1 MNGKDFSEKEFE
13 EAFLACNSKEERDA
27 LIGSVGESFHADG
40 RGVMDAETLE
50 IILSFCDIAV
60 KTVLTTLAGALA
72 HPDSVIQELDAMQ
85 MFEIAK
91 DPPPVVRETV
101 FDMIDKMGL
110 EIGNPFADPQ
120 MTDAALTAILDEG
133 AK

>member
-1 MNGKDFSEKEFE
+1 M
-13 EAFLACNSKEERDA
+13 
-27 LIGSVGESFHADG
+27 
-40 RGVMDAETLE
+40 
-50 IILSFCDIAV
+50 
-60 KTVLTTLAGALA
+60 A